1 MEWDKNYLIV
11 ALSPYFL
18 ERGPVWFKENFD
30 NIYNAAKTQNFWH
43 NNVLFLEEGLQI
55 KQSSLLLKLNDFNY
69 QKVDYVKFPGEF
81 SHRGFIIDIFSP
93 SQEKPIRI
101 EFSGNYIIKISFFSV
116 QEQESIFEKQKNKL
130 LKNLPELAGL
140 EIGDFVVHVDHGIG
154 IFRGYQEVPV
164 ESKNLECQKY
174 FIIEYAPPAP
184 HKEPDKLFV
193 PYDKANKLSKYYGFE
208 NPTIHRLSTQTWFNT
223 KKKVKEDVLAFA
235 QNLLNLY
242 SKKEI
247 SKTEPLWGDAELEGI
262 LNSTFDFELTPDQ
275 VKAIQDIYK
284 DLESG
289 KLMDRL
295 ILGDVGFG
303 KTEVAI
309 RAAFRVVLHKKQV
322 VLLAPTTILVKQHE
336 EVFKNRLERFGLS
349 IVSMSRL
356 NSKEQDKKNLSMIKS
371 DKADIIIGTHRLLSS
386 DIKFS
391 NIGMLIIDEEQ
402 RFGVKQKEKIRALND
417 KVHVLSLSATPIPRT
432 LNIALSGFKKMSVI
446 ETPPINRLPVQT
458 YILPYKKPIVIET
471 IQKEIER
478 RGQVFY
484 IHNRIVNIEQSVLDL
499 KRELPKIKIDFLHG
513 RMSEKNIV
521 KVMEKFKN
529 QEIDV
534 LVSTTIIENGLDLS
548 NVNTLIVEDATRLG
562 LGEAYQL
569 RGRIGRGEL
578 DSFAYFFYPKRL
590 TNKAQM
596 RLQAL
601 KEANYLGAGYQI
613 ALRDL
618 EIRGAGNILGRAQSG
633 NINKVGYNLYCQML
647 NQAMHNNL

>member
-1 MEWDKNYLIV
+1 M
-11 ALSPYFL
+11 
-18 ERGPVWFKENFD
+18 
-30 NIYNAAKTQNFWH
+30 
-43 NNVLFLEEGLQI
+43 
-55 KQSSLLLKLNDFNY
+55 
-69 QKVDYVKFPGEF
+69 
-81 SHRGFIIDIFSP
+81 
-93 SQEKPIRI
+93 
-101 EFSGNYIIKISFFSV
+101 
-116 QEQESIFEKQKNKL
+116 
-130 LKNLPELAGL
+130 
-140 EIGDFVVHVDHGIG
+140 
-154 IFRGYQEVPV
+154 
-164 ESKNLECQKY
+164 
-174 FIIEYAPPAP
+174 
-184 HKEPDKLFV
+184 
-193 PYDKANKLSKYYGFE
+193 
-208 NPTIHRLSTQTWFNT
+208 
-223 KKKVKEDVLAFA
+223 AFA

-371 DKADIIIGTHRLLSS
+371 GKADIIIGTHRLLSS

-402 RFGVKQKEKIRALND
+402 RFGVKQKEKIRTLND

>member
-18 ERGPVWFKENFD
+18 ERGSVWFKENFD

-101 EFSGNYIIKISFFSV
+101 EFSGNYIVKISFFSV

>member
-93 SQEKPIRI
+93 SQEKPIRV
-101 EFSGNYIIKISFFSV
+101 EFSGNYIVKISFFSV

-371 DKADIIIGTHRLLSS
+371 GKADIIIGTHRLLSS

-402 RFGVKQKEKIRALND
+402 RFGVKQKEKIRTLND

>member
-93 SQEKPIRI
+93 SQGKPIRV

-371 DKADIIIGTHRLLSS
+371 GKADIIIGTHRLLSS

-521 KVMEKFKN
+521 QVMEKFKN

>member
-1 MEWDKNYLIV
+1 LEWDKNYLIV

-30 NIYNAAKTQNFWH
+30 NIYNATKTQNFWH

-93 SQEKPIRI
+93 SQGKPIRV
-101 EFSGNYIIKISFFSV
+101 EFSGNYIVKISFFSV

-371 DKADIIIGTHRLLSS
+371 GKADIIIGTHRLLSS

-402 RFGVKQKEKIRALND
+402 RFGVKQKEKIRTLND

>member
-101 EFSGNYIIKISFFSV
+101 EFSGNYIVKISFFSV

-371 DKADIIIGTHRLLSS
+371 GKADIIIGTHRLLSS

>member
-101 EFSGNYIIKISFFSV
+101 EFSGNYIVKISFFSV

>member
-93 SQEKPIRI
+93 SQGKPIRV
-101 EFSGNYIIKISFFSV
+101 EFSGNYIVKISFFSV

-371 DKADIIIGTHRLLSS
+371 GKADIIIGTHRLLSS

-402 RFGVKQKEKIRALND
+402 RFGVKQKEKIRTLND